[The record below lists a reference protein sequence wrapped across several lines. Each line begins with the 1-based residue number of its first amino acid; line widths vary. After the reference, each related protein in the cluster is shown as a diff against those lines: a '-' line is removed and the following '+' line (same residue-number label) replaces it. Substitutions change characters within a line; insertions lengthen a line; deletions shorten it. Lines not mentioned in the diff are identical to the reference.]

1 MKIKSYEDKLVK
13 DDMEVDYYVPITV
26 SFSENDDKYS
36 LGEFYYYRFVNEHE
50 SFVEFKIN
58 SVTQKIVEVVLTAIN
73 DIEESNLFIDQYTE
87 KNPVIQTDI
96 FNENSIITKESGFK
110 ISREYKRLYFKLDKE
125 KIDSVVKMSNHVSLF
140 LNEDSE
146 IVGLEFSS
154 FSDNE
159 WAELSESIQSTT

>member
-50 SFVEFKIN
+50 SFVELKIN

-73 DIEESNLFIDQYTE
+73 DIEESNLFIDEYTE

-96 FNENSIITKESGFK
+96 FNGNSIITKE
-110 ISREYKRLYFKLDKE
+110 
-125 KIDSVVKMSNHVSLF
+125 
-140 LNEDSE
+140 
-146 IVGLEFSS
+146 
-154 FSDNE
+154 
-159 WAELSESIQSTT
+159 

>member
-50 SFVEFKIN
+50 SFVELKIN

-73 DIEESNLFIDQYTE
+73 DIE
-87 KNPVIQTDI
+87 
-96 FNENSIITKESGFK
+96 
-110 ISREYKRLYFKLDKE
+110 
-125 KIDSVVKMSNHVSLF
+125 
-140 LNEDSE
+140 
-146 IVGLEFSS
+146 
-154 FSDNE
+154 
-159 WAELSESIQSTT
+159 

>member
-1 MKIKSYEDKLVK
+1 
-13 DDMEVDYYVPITV
+13 
-26 SFSENDDKYS
+26 
-36 LGEFYYYRFVNEHE
+36 
-50 SFVEFKIN
+50 
-58 SVTQKIVEVVLTAIN
+58 
-73 DIEESNLFIDQYTE
+73 
-87 KNPVIQTDI
+87 DI
-96 FNENSIITKESGFK
+96 FNGNSIITKESGFK